1 MAGDNRPIVH
11 NVDAPAHAE
20 RHGSLEVGFR
30 AMAASNP
37 VRRFL
42 TRPAVERVVATALR
56 SSTVRERIRFV
67 LRELGGRRGLVGYR
81 LRSSGLTAYLRH
93 GTGDIVTLD
102 EVFYS
107 REYELPPNVE
117 RGLAGL
123 DRPPRVVDL
132 GANIGL
138 FGLSVRERFPG
149 AELIAVEA
157 DPDNARVLRLC
168 AATNDIGG
176 RWQVIEGA
184 ASNRDG
190 ERRFQAG
197 RFALSRLSD
206 GDEGDLVRSIDVFPQ
221 LAQAD
226 LVKID
231 IEGGEWDLFADSR
244 LAEVSAALVVE
255 YHPYLCPED
264 DPHGTAERLLAEAG
278 YTTRPAARRDDGHGI
293 LWAWR

>member
-1 MAGDNRPIVH
+1 MK
-11 NVDAPAHAE
+11 
-20 RHGSLEVGFR
+20 LGFR

-42 TRPAVERVVATALR
+42 TRPAVERVVATTLR
-56 SSTVRERIRFV
+56 SSAVHERVRFV
-67 LRELGGRRGLVGYR
+67 LRELGGRRELVGYR

-93 GTGDIVTLD
+93 GTPDVVTLD
-102 EVFYS
+102 ELFYS
-107 REYELPPNVE
+107 REYAFPPEVE
-117 RGLAGL
+117 SRLAALG
-123 DRPPRVVDL
+123 RPPRVVDL

-138 FGLSVRERFPG
+138 FGLSVRERFPA

-157 DPDNARVLRLC
+157 DPENARVLRLC
-168 AATNDIGG
+168 AVANDLGG

-184 ASNRDG
+184 ASNREG

-197 RFALSRLSD
+197 RFSLSRLSN
-206 GDEGDLVRSIDVFPQ
+206 GDEGDLVRAIDVFPE

-231 IEGGEWDLFADSR
+231 IEGGEWDLLGDPR
-244 LAEVSAALVVE
+244 LREVTAALVVE
-255 YHPYLCPED
+255 YHPHLCPED
-264 DPHGTAERLLAEAG
+264 DPHSAVERLLTEAG
-278 YTTRPAARRDDGHGI
+278 YTTRAVARRDDGHGI